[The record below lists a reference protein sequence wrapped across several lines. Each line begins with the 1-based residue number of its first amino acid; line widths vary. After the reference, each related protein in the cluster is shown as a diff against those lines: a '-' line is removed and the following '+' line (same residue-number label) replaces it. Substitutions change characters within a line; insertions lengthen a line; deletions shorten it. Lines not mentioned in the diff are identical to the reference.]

1 MKRGHINAQRI
12 VADATPTAYSQPFTV
27 GKRNNFETYTQKA
40 RCEQRAFE
48 SKIEEGLALNNLDEV
63 LDLEDHATDG
73 RRISLLN
80 RAADF
85 AKAQSLQGFAL
96 VGRTADLG
104 ANLGDV
110 KSLRFSHDYASFFSD
125 QP

>member
-1 MKRGHINAQRI
+1 MDLVLI
-12 VADATPTAYSQPFTV
+12 
-27 GKRNNFETYTQKA
+27 
-40 RCEQRAFE
+40 
-48 SKIEEGLALNNLDEV
+48 NLDKV

-80 RAADF
+80 RTADF

-104 ANLGDV
+104 ANL
-110 KSLRFSHDYASFFSD
+110 
-125 QP
+125 